1 MLNLTADPKNE
12 DPPSSDLSDISESD
26 SESNSSQQTEIP
38 DTKLA
43 EVQNRSDNAASRNP
57 SLPPSSMTSSIDD
70 SEITI
75 ITPEAFVQN
84 VQEKS
89 EVLKDIV
96 LDKTL
101 PLSVRNHMKKALEA
115 MEKSI
120 VEPSSNQ
127 SQTPDAPNGCEDL
140 PVNQGTAQPIQD
152 DVQPNQVILRA
163 NQHKNSEPIEDV
175 VQPNQQNVQ
184 SKQEKSSSTTSQPSK
199 ESTNSDAHL
208 DGEPR
213 PVSSNLRSH
222 GPITKKYHNILKPIH
237 QLYSHTIVYDGF
249 KMALDSI
256 TQLYRIRTK
265 QFLPAKTFSDT
276 LSSRIQFHPV
286 AGTLIKS
293 WLKDLRRNGPDIF
306 SPGPNEP
313 FFRPDVWKFPSK
325 GAKEPTEPEIGSE
338 LFHLFSMLCH
348 PTEANQ
354 FKWASIFF
362 QAVSLVAKDI
372 NSLPVYNN
380 STDPED
386 ELGPEISMINYFIRC
401 ITSPNATSE
410 NATTSLEH
418 KISFAALDNLLQD
431 A

>member
-12 DPPSSDLSDISESD
+12 DPPSSVLSDISESD
-26 SESNSSQQTEIP
+26 SESNSSQQTKIP

-84 VQEKS
+84 VQEES

-101 PLSVRNHMKKALEA
+101 PLSVCNHMKKALEA

-120 VEPSSNQ
+120 VAIQNGKSLPAQEEVKVGVQNLPRKRNLSTAASKSPKKTRHKLTSEGVTNNSLNDTLQESTSKNKETQPLSDAPMKTKKCAKTNLALQQISHSNNGESLESATLPLTNPNQIVEKPKKSIKTSTTPAEPSSNQ

-163 NQHKNSEPIEDV
+163 NQHKNSEPIEDF

-184 SKQEKSSSTTSQPSK
+184 SKQEKSSSTTSQHSK
-199 ESTNSDAHL
+199 ESTNPDAHL

-222 GPITKKYHNILKPIH
+222 GPITKKCHNILKPIH
-237 QLYSHTIVYDGF
+237 QLYLHTIVYDGF

-256 TQLYRIRTK
+256 TQLY
-265 QFLPAKTFSDT
+265 
-276 LSSRIQFHPV
+276 
-286 AGTLIKS
+286 
-293 WLKDLRRNGPDIF
+293 
-306 SPGPNEP
+306 
-313 FFRPDVWKFPSK
+313 
-325 GAKEPTEPEIGSE
+325 
-338 LFHLFSMLCH
+338 
-348 PTEANQ
+348 
-354 FKWASIFF
+354 SI
-362 QAVSLVAKDI
+362 
-372 NSLPVYNN
+372 
-380 STDPED
+380 
-386 ELGPEISMINYFIRC
+386 
-401 ITSPNATSE
+401 
-410 NATTSLEH
+410 
-418 KISFAALDNLLQD
+418 
-431 A
+431 